1 MVYADSNAIERC
13 KKIIKDELLKKN
25 KNLNNISLDKITIEI
40 MNISYSKG
48 GDYSEDIIR
57 SFAMVYI
64 DEFL

>member
-1 MVYADSNAIERC
+1 MVYADSNVIERC
-13 KKIIKDELLKKN
+13 KKIVKEELLKKN

>member
-1 MVYADSNAIERC
+1 MVYADSNDIERC

>member
-1 MVYADSNAIERC
+1 MY
-13 KKIIKDELLKKN
+13 KN
-25 KNLNNISLDKITIEI
+25 KHLNTISLDEITIEI

-64 DEFL
+64 DEFS

>member
-1 MVYADSNAIERC
+1 MVYADSNVIERC